1 MPYLTPVLPVGS
13 TAINP
18 RNRRARAPL
27 RYMGNQ
33 RAISGGQILQAKYR
47 AIQMRRVLTG
57 LGLMGVMPTR
67 AIRFNA
73 KSKDRAALISGMG
86 CSHCRTGMSWLGQD
100 DSIDVTPA
108 AIPTDLDISGDMS
121 SVVPLTET
129 SPVSVDLSQVPLQP
143 IALPTTITASTTTV
157 PPLTGANPVA
167 INLAPPT
174 GPTAAYQTPA
184 KNPPSQSWLQ
194 KQTVQGVSNG
204 WLLAAGALIIGLGAV
219 MGKG

>member
-1 MPYLTPVLPVGS
+1 MPYLTPVQPVGS

-18 RNRRARAPL
+18 SARRARAPL

-67 AIRFNA
+67 AIRFNP

-100 DSIDVTPA
+100 DSIDTTP
-108 AIPTDLDISGDMS
+108 IDLPTDLDLSEDS
-121 SVVPLTET
+121 TPVLTGS
-129 SPVSVDLSQVPLQP
+129 SPVTVDLSTIPVQP
-143 IALPTTITASTTTV
+143 ISLPTTITAPTTTV
-157 PPLTGANPVA
+157 PPLTGTNPVA
-167 INLAPPT
+167 VNLAPPT

-184 KNPPSQSWLQ
+184 KNPPAQSWTQ

-204 WLLAAGALIIGLGAV
+204 WLLAAGAIIIGLGAL
-219 MGKG
+219 MGQGR